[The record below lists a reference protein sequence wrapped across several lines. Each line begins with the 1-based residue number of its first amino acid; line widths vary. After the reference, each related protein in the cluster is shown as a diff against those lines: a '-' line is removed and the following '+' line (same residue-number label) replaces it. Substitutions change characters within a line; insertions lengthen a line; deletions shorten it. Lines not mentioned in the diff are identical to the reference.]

1 MDTIKSNYE
10 MTLNNQKVFEFYSK
24 NKSLNF
30 EQVNLLCIGLFEN
43 ILQDA
48 NTSLNNS
55 ITSQIL
61 TECLDNNHKL
71 SEITNEITKI
81 NSNISKLNSDLVI
94 KFFDIKKDYIEEVK
108 TIINVNGNE
117 KVDKLNIQLREN
129 NNQLLDKTTLLN
141 NSLSNSLTSDI
152 TSKIERFDDKMN
164 LVLNK
169 INSESLEKINSLVN
183 TSNGN
188 VVDKINLMLTTII
201 PNNNDKV
208 NKQIQDEINKF
219 YTMITEETKRLSET
233 NSSNEIKQLLTLYNE
248 RAQVESLNSRDLAT
262 KQDTILHEMSKIL
275 NKNNT
280 EYIENFVN
288 SFDIKYNSLLLNI
301 QQPILEATTKQQT
314 VQDKIFSSL
323 EEFLDRYRNNSSSKG
338 KFAENHLKLIL
349 EENIENA
356 EIVDKSQTPHSCD
369 LLLVRNNKPRI
380 LIENKVYTHKVPTTE
395 IDKFK
400 SDCKGFKTH
409 GIILSQFSKI
419 TLKSNY
425 QIEVE
430 EYENN
435 KYILVYVSDVKDD
448 FHKIQMAINIIDIL
462 ADKIKETNISA
473 SESTTFSI
481 SKEMLEEINDEF
493 NKLITQ
499 KQNMLLLVKDFQK
512 KMTLSIDEINLP
524 SLKKFIESSLSL
536 QTDENCNISCNRCK
550 RFIAKSKSSLAAHQ
564 KGRDCLKIFNS
575 LNNIQEPISIKDES
589 IETLEIAIEPIPVI
603 ENIVIPIAE
612 TEDIKPKSS
621 KSKSKRSI

>member
-524 SLKKFIESSLSL
+524 SLKKFIEASLSL

>member
-524 SLKKFIESSLSL
+524 SLKKFIEASLSL

-589 IETLEIAIEPIPVI
+589 IETLEIAIEPITVI